1 MNKKEQYYEDWD
13 WFLGR
18 ESKKRMTEKQE
29 KKLLKKF
36 EKNWKVYADYMD
48 DATLKNT
55 FDELGLT
62 RINREWVRSFFKHFI
77 ELRDTPEGRKRII
90 EWLYEMLYQ
99 KKPSGL
105 QKISKKKISK
115 IKDTTST
122 KAVLYK
128 ARNMTIFDDNKIL
141 FDNHV
146 TYTVHGLWDSIF
158 DKTKKGLDR
167 IRKEKL
173 NGTPFQKEV
182 LRKFKEEYRDVK
194 NYKFDSDYTPK
205 KNLTLHQRFI
215 AYKMSKNKGW
225 IDMSTTGAGKTDA
238 SLASVA
244 RTGSKNVVVFCP
256 NNIVDQWA
264 NSFIKDS
271 FPNSQV
277 LERKELLEN
286 DFADNI
292 RSFYV
297 ANYEIMSYTMVKE
310 ISNRIK
316 QQPIDMVI
324 LDEVQNIKIRS
335 DETISIRRKEIENL
349 VKDLRKANPKL
360 KILMMTATV
369 VINNIR
375 EAKSIIEMVAGK
387 RFPEIS
393 TVGSYRSASR
403 LHVRFLEYSTRYKYP
418 IDFKVIVQTH
428 EVKKTLGI
436 QKEKIDRLTWLD
448 FERISIEAKME
459 KIIECIKKQKGKTL
473 IYTEFVSGIIDVVAE
488 GLEKAGI
495 KVTFFTGSDKSGVN
509 GEKEFFNGTNV
520 MICSTPVAEGFDK
533 LQKICN
539 HLIFIGYPWTDA
551 KVQQIIGRIKRRGQK
566 NKKGILIDHIH
577 SVINGYEYDK
587 NVKIDRIN
595 YKRSYA
601 DCVIDGKFNTTLEL
615 PKGKLRK
622 DMIDKMKKYQPE
634 ERKELVLQTPS
645 KSEARALL
653 KIDRLEKE
661 LSSKSK
667 KEAKA

>member
-1 MNKKEQYYEDWD
+1 MNEKKQYFEGWD

-18 ESKKRMTEKQE
+18 ESKKRMTEQDVKN
-29 KKLLKKF
+29 LLKEF

-48 DATLKNT
+48 DATLKHT
-55 FDELGLT
+55 FDEMGLT
-62 RINREWVRSFFKHFI
+62 RVNNEWVRSFFKHFI

-90 EWLYEMLYQ
+90 QWLYEMLYG

-105 QKISKKKISK
+105 QRISKKKASK
-115 IKDTTST
+115 INDTTST

-128 ARNMTIFDDNKIL
+128 ARNMTIFDNNKIL
-141 FDNHV
+141 FDLHV
-146 TYTVHGLWDSIF
+146 TYTVHGLWNSIF
-158 DKTKKGLDR
+158 ENTKQGLDK

-173 NGTPFQKEV
+173 NGTPFQRAV
-182 LRKFKEEYRDVK
+182 LKKFKEQYKDVM

-205 KNLTLHQRFI
+205 KKLTLHQRFI
-215 AYKMSKNKGW
+215 AYKMSENNGW
-225 IDMSTTGAGKTDA
+225 LDMSTTGAGKTDA

-244 RTGSKNVVVFCP
+244 RTGSQNVVVFCP
-256 NNIVDQWA
+256 NNIVDQWSS
-264 NSFIKDS
+264 SFIKDS

-310 ISNRIK
+310 ISKRIK

-324 LDEVQNIKIRS
+324 IDEVQNIKIRS
-335 DETISIRRKEIENL
+335 DETISTRRKEIENL

-360 KILMMTATV
+360 KVLMMSATV

-375 EAKSIIEMVAGK
+375 EAKSIIEMLAGK

-393 TVGSYRSASR
+393 TIGSFRSASR
-403 LHVRFLEYSTRYKYP
+403 LHVRFLEYSTRYKYS
-418 IDFKVIVQTH
+418 INFKVKEQVHTV
-428 EVKKTLGI
+428 EKTLGI
-436 QKEKIDRLTWLD
+436 QQEKIDRLTWLD
-448 FERISIEAKME
+448 FERISIEAKIP
-459 KIIECIKKQKGKTL
+459 KIIDCIKKQGGKTI
-473 IYTEFVSGIIDVVAE
+473 IYTEFVSGITDVVAE

-495 KVTFFTGSDKSGVN
+495 KVTFFTGSDKSGVTA
-509 GEKEFFNGTNV
+509 EKEFFNGTNV
-520 MICSTPVAEGFDK
+520 MISSTPVAEGFDK

-551 KVQQIIGRIKRRGQK
+551 KVQQIVGRIKRRGQK
-566 NKKGILIDHIH
+566 NTVKIDHIH

-601 DCVIDGKFNTTLEL
+601 DCVIDGTFNTTLAL

-622 DMIDKMKKYQPE
+622 EMIGEMKKYQPE
-634 ERKELVLQTPS
+634 ERKELVLATPS

-661 LSSKSK
+661 ISSKLKS
-667 KEAKA
+667 EAKA

>member
-1 MNKKEQYYEDWD
+1 
-13 WFLGR
+13 
-18 ESKKRMTEKQE
+18 
-29 KKLLKKF
+29 
-36 EKNWKVYADYMD
+36 
-48 DATLKNT
+48 
-55 FDELGLT
+55 
-62 RINREWVRSFFKHFI
+62 
-77 ELRDTPEGRKRII
+77 
-90 EWLYEMLYQ
+90 
-99 KKPSGL
+99 
-105 QKISKKKISK
+105 
-115 IKDTTST
+115 
-122 KAVLYK
+122 
-128 ARNMTIFDDNKIL
+128 
-141 FDNHV
+141 
-146 TYTVHGLWDSIF
+146 
-158 DKTKKGLDR
+158 
-167 IRKEKL
+167 
-173 NGTPFQKEV
+173 
-182 LRKFKEEYRDVK
+182 
-194 NYKFDSDYTPK
+194 
-205 KNLTLHQRFI
+205 
-215 AYKMSKNKGW
+215 
-225 IDMSTTGAGKTDA
+225 
-238 SLASVA
+238 
-244 RTGSKNVVVFCP
+244 
-256 NNIVDQWA
+256 
-264 NSFIKDS
+264 
-271 FPNSQV
+271 
-277 LERKELLEN
+277 
-286 DFADNI
+286 
-292 RSFYV
+292 
-297 ANYEIMSYTMVKE
+297 MVKE

-667 KEAKA
+667 KAAKA